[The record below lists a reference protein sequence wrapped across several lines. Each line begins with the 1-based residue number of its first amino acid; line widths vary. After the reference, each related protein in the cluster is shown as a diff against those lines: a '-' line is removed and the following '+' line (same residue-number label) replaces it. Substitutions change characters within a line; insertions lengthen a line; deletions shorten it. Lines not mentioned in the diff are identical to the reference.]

1 MLFYTH
7 PCPIQDELLK
17 KYDNYVF
24 SKYKICTNIQ
34 HFMQMIANAKLCYF
48 NMYLLFT
55 RTV

>member
-17 KYDNYVF
+17 KYDYNYVF

-34 HFMQMIANAKLCYF
+34 HFMQMID
-48 NMYLLFT
+48 
-55 RTV
+55 